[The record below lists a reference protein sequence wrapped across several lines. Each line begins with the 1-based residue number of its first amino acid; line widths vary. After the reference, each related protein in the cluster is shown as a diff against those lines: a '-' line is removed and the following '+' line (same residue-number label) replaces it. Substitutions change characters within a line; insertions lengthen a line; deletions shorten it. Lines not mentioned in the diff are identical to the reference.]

1 MFCYSVPNSVMI
13 FNDVQDIIHNVA
25 RKRENIPDYKDTIT
39 GGLAFVL
46 QVWLASFKIWFTKKA
61 FIWYLIRN

>member
-1 MFCYSVPNSVMI
+1 MFCYSEPNSVMI
-13 FNDVQDIIHNVA
+13 FNDVQDIIYNVA

-39 GGLAFVL
+39 GWLVFVF
-46 QVWLASFKIWFTKKA
+46 QVWLTSSKIWFTKKA